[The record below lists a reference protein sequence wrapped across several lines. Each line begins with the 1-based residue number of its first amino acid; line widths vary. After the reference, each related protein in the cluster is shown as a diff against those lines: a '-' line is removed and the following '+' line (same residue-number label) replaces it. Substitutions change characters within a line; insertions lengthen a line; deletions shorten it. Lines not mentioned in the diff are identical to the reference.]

1 VDATLKGI
9 VGLIDG
15 SDVEARCA
23 ALVVLTHLRVTDEAV
38 VAAVGAA
45 LGQRNAVVRDF
56 ALGYFEQVRPRG
68 GVTALAALLD
78 SDDDTVRVRVVT
90 ALVAYGAPA
99 VSAVRPLLKQAP
111 RRRLNAIIDLCART
125 RTSTALDLLFGLM
138 AGDDFDA
145 NRTACDALL
154 AVVPTLDARART
166 EMFARAEALAAS
178 APGQRPALVAA
189 SKLLGGLGDAK
200 ARQRLFAV
208 LKDADAAAVRTH
220 ALAALGQCLRGQAL
234 TEGEIAQLLPLLAS
248 DDEAGIVRPTIHLL
262 EDQTLDRRY
271 LSQLNGLAD
280 SPQPLV
286 KRFAVQKLGSFDS
299 GAVVKTLIGYV
310 TDDSYARRDQAASSL
325 KKLPAARLPLMK
337 EFLACNDERKAWT
350 LADILLAHD
359 RGWKRDAA
367 DALWTKLQAAVEAHD
382 GRLHTAYFHFLHTL
396 DAAALATRIRTR
408 ADTLRKKKDFAGC
421 ARWLGLLKDSPAFDA
436 DTQCALAIAELKAH
450 RRTLSGPA
458 RRHDPALELLRALA
472 GSAFPLAER
481 LRKDRFLGPE
491 ELFFAA
497 FHLAEGAPDDRAVAR
512 DLLEHLATK
521 HGRTKLGKAAKNK
534 LKLVPA

>member
-1 VDATLKGI
+1 MDATLKGV

-23 ALVVLTHLRVTDEAV
+23 ALVVLTHLGVNDDAV

-68 GVTALAALLD
+68 GVTPLAALLD
-78 SDDDTVRVRVVT
+78 SDDDALRSRVVA
-90 ALVAYGAPA
+90 ALAAYGAAA
-99 VSAVRPLLKQAP
+99 VSAVRPLLPQAP

-125 RTSTALDLLFGLM
+125 RTRAALDILFGRM
-138 AGDDFDA
+138 AADDFDA
-145 NRTACDALL
+145 NRAACDALL
-154 AVVPTLDARART
+154 AVLPSLDARARSDV
-166 EMFARAEALAAS
+166 FARADALAAS
-178 APGQRPALVAA
+178 APGRRPALVAA
-189 SKLLGGLGDAK
+189 SKLLGGLGDPR
-200 ARQRLFAV
+200 ARTRLFAI
-208 LKDADAAAVRTH
+208 LEDADAAAVRTH
-220 ALAALGQCLRGQAL
+220 ALAALAQCLRDHAL
-234 TEGEIAQLLPLLAS
+234 TDAEVAALLPLLAS
-248 DDEAGIVRPTIHLL
+248 DDEGGILRPTIHLL

-271 LSQLNGLAD
+271 LPQLNGLAD

-310 TDDSYARRDQAASSL
+310 TDDSYARREQAASSL

-337 EFLACNDERKAWT
+337 EFLACDDERRAWT

-359 RGWKRDAA
+359 RSWKRDATE
-367 DALWTKLQAAVEAHD
+367 ALWTKLQGAVEAHD
-382 GRLHTAYFHFLHTL
+382 GRLYTAYFHFLQSL
-396 DAAALATRIRTR
+396 DAEALATRIRAR
-408 ADTLRKKKDFAGC
+408 ADVWRKKKDFAAC
-421 ARWLGLLKDSPAFDA
+421 ARWLGLLRDSPAFDA

-450 RRTLSGPA
+450 RRTLAGSA

-472 GSAFPLAER
+472 GSAFPLADR
-481 LRKDRFLGPE
+481 LRKDRFLSPE

-497 FHLAEGAPDDRAVAR
+497 FHLAEGATDERAVAR

-534 LKLVPA
+534 LTLVRA